1 MPKEFHFAVIGCGG
15 ISNLHIKQIQSIPNA
30 KLIAVADEVEA
41 KAKEYGELYDVDW
54 YVGYNEM
61 LKRDDIDIVNIV
73 TPSGL
78 HSKIAIDVAKSG
90 KHVIVEK
97 PIDVTLEKANE
108 MLRVCKE
115 SNVKLTVIFQH
126 RFDAATRK
134 INNEIKEGKF
144 GELIMGQA
152 SIHWYRSQ
160 AYYDSGAWRGTW
172 ELDGGGVLMNQSI
185 HTIDLLQL
193 FMGPVE
199 SVFAHT
205 ATKAH
210 ERIEVEDV
218 AVATIKFKSGALGTI
233 TATTAAF
240 PGLSTRI
247 DIFGTKATA
256 IIQDDKLTHCYYI
269 EENNN
274 DLIPRDNTEN
284 IAETLI
290 LENHQENAHRLQFL
304 DMMDAIK
311 NDREPEVNGL
321 EGIKS
326 LEIILAIYK
335 SAQLGKEISLPIT

>member
-1 MPKEFHFAVIGCGG
+1 MLKEFRFAVIGCGG
-15 ISNLHIKQIQSIPNA
+15 ISKLHIKQIQSIPNA
-30 KLIAVADEVEA
+30 KLIAVADEVEER
-41 KAKEYGELYDVDW
+41 AKEFGELYDVDW
-54 YVGYNEM
+54 YVGYKEM

-78 HSKIAIDVAKSG
+78 HGKIAIDVAKSG
-90 KHVIVEK
+90 MHVIVEK
-97 PIDVTLEKANE
+97 PIEVTLEKANE
-108 MLRVCKE
+108 MIQVCKE
-115 SNVKLTVIFQH
+115 SNVKLTVISQH

-134 INNEIKEGKF
+134 IHNDIIEGKF
-144 GELIMGQA
+144 GELVMGQA
-152 SIHWYRSQ
+152 CIHWYRSQ

-210 ERIEVEDV
+210 KRIEVEDI
-218 AVATIKFKSGALGTI
+218 AVATVKFKSGALGTI

-247 DIFGTKATA
+247 DIFGTKGTA
-256 IIQDDKLTHCYYI
+256 IIQDDKLTQCYFS
-269 EENNN
+269 EENNIEFL
-274 DLIPRDNTEN
+274 DLEKTKN
-284 IAETLI
+284 IAETI
-290 LENHQENAHRLQFL
+290 HLENHHQNAHRLQFL
-304 DMMDAIK
+304 DMMDAIT
-311 NDREPEVNGL
+311 NDREPEVNGP
-321 EGIKS
+321 EGIKP

-335 SAQLGKEISLPIT
+335 SAQTGKEISLPIT

>member
-1 MPKEFHFAVIGCGG
+1 MPKEFNFAVIGCGG
-15 ISNLHIKQIQSIPNA
+15 ISKLHIRQIQSIPNA
-30 KLIAVADEVEA
+30 KLIAVADEVEE

-115 SNVKLTVIFQH
+115 SNVKLTVISQH
-126 RFDAATRK
+126 RFNPATRK
-134 INNEIKEGKF
+134 IYNEIKEGKF

-160 AYYDSGAWRGTW
+160 DYYDNGAWRGTW
-172 ELDGGGVLMNQSI
+172 KLDGGGVLMNQSI

-193 FMGPVE
+193 FMGPVK
-199 SVFAHT
+199 SVFAHS

-218 AVATIKFKSGALGTI
+218 AVATVKFKNGALGTI

-247 DIFGTKATA
+247 DIFGTKGTA
-256 IIQDDKLTHCYYI
+256 IIQDDKLTHFYYV
-269 EENNN
+269 EENKN
-274 DLIPRDNTEN
+274 DLITQDNPKN

-290 LENHQENAHRLQFL
+290 IENHQNNAHRLQFL

-311 NDREPEVNGL
+311 NNREPEVNGP
-321 EGIKS
+321 EGIKP

-335 SAQLGKEISLPIT
+335 SAQIGKEISLPIT